1 MGSRLRLHPHSPQAL
16 PVTPQ
21 EIGDLLQSRGHEWG
35 VTTGRKRRCGWLDLM
50 ILRYAHMVNG
60 FTAWVVLRRPP
71 PPGRPS
77 PGGPSPRA
85 PIPRGPRP
93 TAQTPQEQGHRASG
107 SGPQSSPHRVTS
119 PAETFHSARPPG
131 GDGEGCPGR
140 PGAGPSL
147 APERRQGRRHLE
159 ARGWPAPGSGAEAL
173 LEPGREPRAEGL
185 HSSRPLFCWA
195 VGTGQCWAPSLT
207 VGALPSSVLVLQT
220 EERGV
225 GLGGSCDGG

>member
-1 MGSRLRLHPHSPQAL
+1 MGSWLRLHPHSPRAL
-16 PVTPQ
+16 PVAPQ

-71 PPGRPS
+71 PPG
-77 PGGPSPRA
+77 A
-85 PIPRGPRP
+85 PIPRRPRP
-93 TAQTPQEQGHRASG
+93 TPQTPQEQGSRASG
-107 SGPQSSPHRVTS
+107 LRATVLPTQGDLAPGKP
-119 PAETFHSARPPG
+119 FHTARPPG
-131 GDGEGCPGR
+131 GDGEGRPGCL
-140 PGAGPSL
+140 GAGPASAL
-147 APERRQGRRHLE
+147 ERRQGRRHRE
-159 ARGWPAPGSGAEAL
+159 ARGWPALGSSAEVL
-173 LEPGREPRAEGL
+173 LEPGSKPRAEGL

-195 VGTGQCWAPSLT
+195 VGTGQCWAPGLT

-225 GLGGSCDGG
+225 GLGGSSDGG